1 VHHPQITNMPLSFA
15 AIKHI
20 HMGAAALSISLFI
33 VRGGWMLWS
42 PQRLRQ
48 PWVKVLPHVIDT
60 ALLAAALWLAW
71 QLGAAAMRS
80 WLAAKVVGLLVYIVL
95 GTIAL
100 KRGRTRRTRIAAFVA
115 AIATFGYIVMVA
127 LTKSP
132 LGVFAQI

>member
-1 VHHPQITNMPLSFA
+1 MAMSYV

-33 VRGGWMLWS
+33 LRGGWMLWS

-48 PWVKVLPHVIDT
+48 PWVRVLPHAIDT
-60 ALLAAALWLAW
+60 VLLAAALWLAW
-71 QLGAAAMRS
+71 QLGAAAMRG
-80 WLAAKVVGLLVYIVL
+80 WLVAKVVGLIVYIVL

-100 KRGRTRRTRIAAFVA
+100 KRGRSPRTRAAA
-115 AIATFGYIVMVA
+115 LIGATATFGYIVMVA

-132 LGVFAQI
+132 LGVFARV

>member
-1 VHHPQITNMPLSFA
+1 MSLSYA

-33 VRGGWMLWS
+33 LRGGWMLWS

-48 PWVKVLPHVIDT
+48 PWVKVFPHVVDT
-60 ALLAAALWLAW
+60 VLLAAALWLAW
-71 QLGAAAMRS
+71 QLGAEAIRG
-80 WLAAKVVGLLVYIVL
+80 WLAAKIVGLIVYIVL

-100 KRGRTRRTRIAAFVA
+100 KRGRTRRTRVVAFIGATV
-115 AIATFGYIVMVA
+115 TFGYIVMVA

-132 LGVFAQI
+132 LGPFARV

>member
-1 VHHPQITNMPLSFA
+1 MPLSYV

-33 VRGGWMLWS
+33 LRGGWMLWS

-60 ALLAAALWLAW
+60 VLLAAALWLAW
-71 QLGAAAMRS
+71 QLGAAARG
-80 WLAAKVVGLLVYIVL
+80 WLVAKVVALLVYVAL

-100 KRGRTRRTRIAAFVA
+100 KRGRTPRTRAAA
-115 AIATFGYIVMVA
+115 LIGATATFGYIAMVA

-132 LGVFAQI
+132 LGVFARV

>member
-1 VHHPQITNMPLSFA
+1 MPLSYV

-33 VRGGWMLWS
+33 LRGGWMLWS

-60 ALLAAALWLAW
+60 VLLAAALWLAW
-71 QLGAAAMRS
+71 QLGAAAMRG
-80 WLAAKVVGLLVYIVL
+80 WLVAKVVGLIVYIVL

-100 KRGRTRRTRIAAFVA
+100 KRGRSPRTRAAA
-115 AIATFGYIVMVA
+115 LIGATATFGYIVMVA

-132 LGVFAQI
+132 LGVFARV

>member
-1 VHHPQITNMPLSFA
+1 MPLSFA

-33 VRGGWMLWS
+33 LRGGWMLWS

-60 ALLAAALWLAW
+60 VLLAAALWLAW
-71 QLGAAAMRS
+71 QLGEAAMRS
-80 WLAAKVVGLLVYIVL
+80 WIVAKIAGLLVYIVL

-115 AIATFGYIVMVA
+115 ATATFGYIVMVA
-127 LTKSP
+127 VTKSP
-132 LGVFAQI
+132 LGAFAPA

>member
-1 VHHPQITNMPLSFA
+1 MPLSFA

-48 PWVKVLPHVIDT
+48 PWAKVLPHVIDT
-60 ALLAAALWLAW
+60 VLLAAALWLAW
-71 QLGAAAMRS
+71 QLGAAAMRG
-80 WLAAKVVGLLVYIVL
+80 WLVAKIVGLLVYIVL

-100 KRGRTRRTRIAAFVA
+100 KRGKTRRTRVAAFVA

>member
-1 VHHPQITNMPLSFA
+1 MPLSYV

-20 HMGAAALSISLFI
+20 HMGAAAASISLFI
-33 VRGGWMLWS
+33 LRGGWMLWS

-60 ALLAAALWLAW
+60 VLLAAALWLAW
-71 QLGAAAMRS
+71 HLGAAATRG
-80 WLAAKVVGLLVYIVL
+80 WLVAKLVGLVVYIAL

-100 KRGRTRRTRIAAFVA
+100 KRGRTRRTRAAALIGA
-115 AIATFGYIVMVA
+115 AATFGYIAMVA

-132 LGVFAQI
+132 LGVFARF